1 MSKNPYEI
9 RLETLKM
16 AKEMADQQFQL
27 QMDFMNR
34 MIDENQET
42 GKDIKEA
49 YDKYVP
55 NMYKPEEIVKRA
67 NELYSYVSE
76 KKQETSLPKK
86 KYGYIHQED
95 DVPEDKKEEHNEFEL
110 ALRFLGNEL
119 IAIKMAATNFSGKL
133 IVWSILLLMF
143 SFMVLEVFGLSAMF
157 GYGMEE

>member
-1 MSKNPYEI
+1 MQTITLHLRSSLKQRNSYALGESVETESHHQEGMAEWLCNGLQIHLPWFDSKYPLQHTQQEDSMSKNPYEI

-34 MIDENQET
+34 MIDENQEA

-49 YDKYVP
+49 YDNYVP

-76 KKQETSLPKK
+76 KK
-86 KYGYIHQED
+86 
-95 DVPEDKKEEHNEFEL
+95 
-110 ALRFLGNEL
+110 
-119 IAIKMAATNFSGKL
+119 
-133 IVWSILLLMF
+133 
-143 SFMVLEVFGLSAMF
+143 
-157 GYGMEE
+157 

>member
-1 MSKNPYEI
+1 MQTITLHLRSSRKQRNSYALGESVETESHHQEGMAEWLCNGLQIHLPWFDSKYPLQHTQQEDSMSKNPYEI

-76 KKQETSLPKK
+76 KK
-86 KYGYIHQED
+86 
-95 DVPEDKKEEHNEFEL
+95 
-110 ALRFLGNEL
+110 
-119 IAIKMAATNFSGKL
+119 
-133 IVWSILLLMF
+133 
-143 SFMVLEVFGLSAMF
+143 
-157 GYGMEE
+157 